1 MQIGGEDIENMV
13 LNVMLEKKT
22 LKKAPFHAFL
32 FGDGLLECMNNMNQN
47 LCVFGDFKSRS
58 WKLHVRIRI
67 VLGPQNLYGEAL
79 VGPGTESRSA
89 YLQIGT

>member
-13 LNVMLEKKT
+13 MGT
-22 LKKAPFHAFL
+22 
-32 FGDGLLECMNNMNQN
+32 
-47 LCVFGDFKSRS
+47 FKSRP
-58 WKLHVRIRI
+58 WKLHVRIQI
-67 VLGPQNLYGEAL
+67 VLGPQNLYGEGL

>member
-13 LNVMLEKKT
+13 IGT
-22 LKKAPFHAFL
+22 
-32 FGDGLLECMNNMNQN
+32 
-47 LCVFGDFKSRS
+47 FKSRP

-67 VLGPQNLYGEAL
+67 VLGPQNLYGEGL